1 VRSLLKPLLK
11 PPVAAAAHQTLQR
24 EAAEAG
30 GGGAAT
36 DTTDTTPLCAALREY
51 RAVVAY
57 TAAHSGAMQHFRQ
70 ESALCEQLLELL
82 PTQIEALRLGR
93 SRPTEGV

>member
-1 VRSLLKPLLK
+1 LKPLLK

-30 GGGAAT
+30 GGGAA
-36 DTTDTTPLCAALREY
+36 TDTTPLCAALREY

>member
-1 VRSLLKPLLK
+1 MKPLLK

-36 DTTDTTPLCAALREY
+36 DTTPLCAALREY

-57 TAAHSGAMQHFRQ
+57 TAAHSGAMQPFRQ